1 MHEKLQVP
9 TIYTI
14 IPGCHFRERSMINNV
29 GLFAAK
35 LVTERILEPQAQL
48 RQLEKMR
55 ADLPDSYFLE
65 YYLGKNMQAQGEMA
79 KAAVHLKRALT
90 LRPEEEDIPY
100 IYSHLGDCLKDLGE
114 YEQAITFLQIGAEY
128 DPDRPDIHNLLG
140 FCYFKQEEH
149 EKAIDHFRRAVELN
163 PASAIDYANLGVNYK
178 KLAQPEE
185 AIKYFQLALS
195 LDPGIEFAQNHLAEL
210 NAGQ

>member
-1 MHEKLQVP
+1 
-9 TIYTI
+9 
-14 IPGCHFRERSMINNV
+14 MINNV